1 MAKFT
6 GIIELDSLLTRLKL
20 AQSRDEHDEV
30 MGELS
35 DIAPQHIEVLDELYD
50 ANIYYRMPLIW
61 SLLGQTTTPAIEL
74 FSKAIN
80 DKDQYTRW
88 AAATGLSG
96 VGTREASYL
105 LVAALKDRS
114 HLVKGIAVD
123 AMLKFRDPAAVPQL
137 KKIIESEYLQKNAP
151 GIVSSARKA
160 LRVCNNAR

>member
-1 MAKFT
+1 
-6 GIIELDSLLTRLKL
+6 
-20 AQSRDEHDEV
+20 
-30 MGELS
+30 
-35 DIAPQHIEVLDELYD
+35 
-50 ANIYYRMPLIW
+50 MPLIW

-96 VGTREASYL
+96 VGTRGASYL

-114 HLVKGIAVD
+114 HLVKGAAVD

>member
-6 GIIELDSLLTRLKL
+6 GIIELDSTLTRLKL

-35 DIAPQHIEVLDELYD
+35 DIAPLHIEALDELYD
-50 ANIYYRMPLIW
+50 SNIYYRMPLIW
-61 SLLGQTTTPAIEL
+61 SLLGQTTTPAIAL

-96 VGTREASYL
+96 VRTRGASSL

-114 HLVKGIAVD
+114 HLVKGVAVD

-137 KKIIESEYLQKNAP
+137 KKIIESEYLNEERTRYCQLCA
-151 GIVSSARKA
+151 
-160 LRVCNNAR
+160 